1 MLPAEV
7 LGETLEHRERF
18 HHNVAVQ
25 GVAAVQHVGLEH
37 VELSHLQRDRCSGKD
52 APGEL
57 LMLRQGARTVI
68 QADPQT

>member
-7 LGETLEHRERF
+7 LGETLEHRERL

-37 VELSHLQRDRCSGKD
+37 VELSHLQRDHYSGKE
-52 APGEL
+52 ASGEL
-57 LMLRQGARTVI
+57 LMRQGTRTEI
-68 QADPQT
+68 QADPRT